1 MPASV
6 LPNLPIP
13 DGAGAKGDSARTAA
27 TPKTGDSEFD
37 AVSKRQQE
45 QLERD
50 RKADHQ
56 AKTEAKAEARS
67 ERTDGDRANANAN
80 EAGGADA
87 TASGEARAEGP
98 HDAEHPKAEAAT
110 DETGATPGQ
119 GSDDTGKSPDKGN
132 QTDPVAGFT
141 FADLQALIARNA
153 DGGAAISGS
162 ARSTNAPTTTSGTL
176 TTVFP
181 LATAGTGG
189 APAGDT
195 GGISAFLSSLV
206 PGKTDA
212 STIGPGK
219 SSLAKA
225 ALIDGLVGQ
234 ISADGDKLTD
244 LTQVSA
250 SRFQGTLDQL
260 TQNSVSQLN
269 QAKPADG
276 AVPLRSY
283 ATSIELPVGH
293 AQWGEQL
300 VGKLAW
306 LTTRNMQS
314 AEIHLTPPDLGPM
327 EVKVHVHNDQASVTV
342 HSASPVVRDHL
353 EVNSHRLRDLL
364 SDNGLSLAHFDVSDS
379 TGQEQASQGQGEDPN
394 GGSGAGGG
402 LHAGGGDLDDGATLS
417 AGTLDLSWRGE
428 VDLYA

>member
-6 LPNLPIP
+6 LPNLPMP
-13 DGAGAKGDSARTAA
+13 DNAGAKGDSARTAA
-27 TPKTGDSEFD
+27 PPKTGDSEFD
-37 AVSKRQQE
+37 AVSRRQQE

-56 AKTEAKAEARS
+56 ARTDDQADARTDKADTDPADRARS
-67 ERTDGDRANANAN
+67 DRDDPAART
-80 EAGGADA
+80 
-87 TASGEARAEGP
+87 EARADSP
-98 HDAEHPKAEAAT
+98 QDTRDPKTESASSETEPTT
-110 DETGATPGQ
+110 DKS
-119 GSDDTGKSPDKGN
+119 SDSDHKSKDGKDS
-132 QTDPVAGFT
+132 VAGFT
-141 FADLQALIARNA
+141 FADLQALIAQNTGA
-153 DGGAAISGS
+153 NEAVGGMDTGKAPKAAGVQF
-162 ARSTNAPTTTSGTL
+162 TTGTL
-176 TTVFP
+176 
-181 LATAGTGG
+181 AGAGTGA
-189 APAGDT
+189 APAGNT
-195 GGISAFLSSLV
+195 GGISAFLGSLV

-212 STIGPGK
+212 TGLGSGK
-219 SSLAKA
+219 TSLAKA

-234 ISADGDKLTD
+234 MAADGDKLTD
-244 LTQVSA
+244 LTQATA

-260 TQNSVSQLN
+260 SQNGVNQLN

-379 TGQEQASQGQGEDPN
+379 SGQSSQGQGDDTA
-394 GGSGAGGG
+394 GGSGSQGG
-402 LHAGGGDLDDGATLS
+402 LLASGGDPGDGAELG
-417 AGTLDLSWRGE
+417 AGTLDLTWRGE